1 VNINEPWEMLA
12 DKKIWAMLSNPE
24 QELHADDIRLM
35 FIELFRRIKNLEHE
49 TNTLKVL
56 LFLYGIIEEKVFNI
70 ALTEV
75 NDFFKDL
82 DEEQAK
88 EIDFFANSGISFAD
102 WAAFTIKGKFDNSL
116 NS

>member
-1 VNINEPWEMLA
+1 VNIDEPWDMLA

-24 QELHADDIRLM
+24 HELDADSSRLM

-49 TNTLKVL
+49 FNTLKIL
-56 LFLYGIIEEKVFNI
+56 LFLYGVLEEKVFNI
-70 ALTEV
+70 ALAEA
-75 NDFFKDL
+75 NDFFKER

-102 WAAFTIKGKFDNSL
+102 WAAFTIKGKFDDNL

>member
-1 VNINEPWEMLA
+1 MNINEPWEMLA

-70 ALTEV
+70 ALAEV
-75 NDFFKDL
+75 NDFFKD
-82 DEEQAK
+82 
-88 EIDFFANSGISFAD
+88 
-102 WAAFTIKGKFDNSL
+102 
-116 NS
+116 